1 MMSKHVNNS
10 GVHDATRGA
19 TVSARYG
26 PIALH
31 ASILRLN
38 GRLAEVDSL
47 NCLPHIQPLEM
58 VEYGSRTY
66 VVLRI
71 CLPDWA
77 HPCRVL
83 DNAATTE
90 LSSETRALTDDLIR
104 WLLGDK
110 KQISQLKVQSR
121 CQFRRASDVSVTAQ
135 RTSNVM
141 EI

>member
-1 MMSKHVNNS
+1 MSKHVNNS

-38 GRLAEVDSL
+38 GRLADVDSL

-71 CLPDWA
+71 CLPG
-77 HPCRVL
+77 
-83 DNAATTE
+83 
-90 LSSETRALTDDLIR
+90 
-104 WLLGDK
+104 LGT
-110 KQISQLKVQSR
+110 SLP
-121 CQFRRASDVSVTAQ
+121 
-135 RTSNVM
+135 RTGQCGHHG
-141 EI
+141 IIF